1 MKVDGKDFTGGSLTL
16 ELEDIKCQREQLDK
30 ERKEIEEWK
39 KKWQEYDQDFASHQR
54 EIWKGCI

>member
-1 MKVDGKDFTGGSLTL
+1 MEQKAETEEVT
-16 ELEDIKCQREQLDK
+16 ELEYIKCQREQLAK

-54 EIWKGCI
+54 EIWKGF